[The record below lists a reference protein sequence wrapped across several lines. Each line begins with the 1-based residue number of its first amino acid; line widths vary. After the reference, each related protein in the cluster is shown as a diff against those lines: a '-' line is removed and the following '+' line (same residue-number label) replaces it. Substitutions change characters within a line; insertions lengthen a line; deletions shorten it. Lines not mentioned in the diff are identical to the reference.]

1 MTANSADSLFEA
13 LGDALQGVSL
23 RPMPDEAADYS
34 QLSQRLTD
42 ERVLECDDSRQKSAF
57 LRRSFGR

>member
-1 MTANSADSLFEA
+1 MTANSPDSLFLT
-13 LGDALQGVSL
+13 LG
-23 RPMPDEAADYS
+23 EADYS
-34 QLSQRLTD
+34 QLSQWLTD

>member
-1 MTANSADSLFEA
+1 MTANSADRPFLTLGEA
-13 LGDALQGVSL
+13 LLGVGLRRMRDDEGDY
-23 RPMPDEAADYS
+23 R
-34 QLSQRLTD
+34 QLSQWLTD